1 MRLGVDVSEHQA
13 GFIFPDGLDFAVL
26 RTTDGTYRDHAFAE
40 LYAGAHAAG
49 LTISAYHYLRAPSE
63 GTTVAEQVEAALSVL
78 GDIRVPMWLDVE
90 SPAGLSLDDVTAAAE
105 HFTAAGVDI
114 AGVYTTTRY
123 WRLHMGLARVG
134 QFGGLW
140 LAEWRE
146 NPRVELGVQDVVSSA
161 GAWPT
166 PLGMPTPVMWQFT
179 SRGLLD
185 GVDVDLN
192 LAR

>member
-1 MRLGVDVSEHQA
+1 MRLGVDLSEHQA
-13 GFIFPDGLDFAVL
+13 GFIFPEGLDFAVL
-26 RTTDGTYRDHAFAE
+26 RTTDGTYCDRSFSE
-40 LYAGAHAAG
+40 LYASAQAAG
-49 LTISAYHYLRAPSE
+49 VEVSAYHYLRAPAE
-63 GTTVAEQVEAALSVL
+63 GTTVADQVDASMSVL
-78 GDIRVPMWLDVE
+78 GDIRVPIWLDVE
-90 SPAGLSLDDVTAAAE
+90 SPAGLSLDDVQSAAQL
-105 HFTAAGVDI
+105 FTSAGMDV

-146 NPRVELGVQDVVSSA
+146 NPRVEIGGQDVASVA
-161 GAWPT
+161 GRWPT